1 MPVAALPPDAKAPS
15 AVAADPAK
23 SLDAGHGMAASFKS
37 FVRWSAVVFLLRV
50 GGTALTYVTY
60 ILLARWMGAAELGN
74 YVFAFSA
81 CMVLSSLTTLGYP
94 ASAVRFVRQAAAR
107 DQRNEVAGFLRRGNQ
122 LSFLAS
128 IVAMLGGFLF
138 LWWRQGWSL
147 EWQAMDG
154 ALAWAFVGVPLF
166 AILQLHSSYAQSI
179 SQFTAAFL
187 PSNFLRQLV
196 LLLIVVVWQLVWGGL
211 SASLVMLFT
220 VAMLPFLLVGQHI
233 YIDRGLKP
241 LRKGATPAYRTWFW
255 TRTSLELQ
263 LLVLFTTYFQEMS
276 LTIAGFFLPAEDMA
290 VYSACFRTANLI
302 SFGLY
307 AINAILSPQASQ
319 LIATGNSAGLQS
331 LIARATQLRFWP
343 SLIAV
348 AVLVAG
354 GSQILHIFG
363 PDFAR
368 GHLTL
373 IILGMSQLVI
383 AAAGPVTQILTLSGH
398 QTQSLLAFAI
408 ALVATLALNAALLP
422 LFGMLGGA
430 VASLLVTLIW
440 NLWLHR
446 IVVRHVGITPSVLS
460 LRHCFPARKSA
471 MPGSAS

>member
-1 MPVAALPPDAKAPS
+1 MHAAASPPDSQTTPS
-15 AVAADPAK
+15 VAQPAK
-23 SLDAGHGMAASFKS
+23 SADAAHGMVASFKS

-50 GGTALTYVTY
+50 GGTALTYLTY
-60 ILLARWMGAAELGN
+60 IFLARWMGAAELGN

-94 ASAVRFVRQAAAR
+94 ASAIRFVRQAAAR
-107 DQRNEVAGFLRRGNQ
+107 DQRDEVAGFLRRGNQ
-122 LSFLAS
+122 LSFIAS
-128 IVAMLGGFLF
+128 IIAMLGGLGF
-138 LWWRQGWSL
+138 LWWQQGV
-147 EWQAMDG
+147 ANMDG
-154 ALAWAFVGVPLF
+154 ALAFAFIGVPLF

-179 SQFTAAFL
+179 SHFTAAFL
-187 PSNFLRQLV
+187 PSNFLRQLI
-196 LLLIVVVWQLVWGGL
+196 LLLIVVAWQFLWDDL
-211 SASLVMLFT
+211 SASLVMMFT
-220 VAMLPFLLVGQHI
+220 VAMLPFLLVGQHVF
-233 YIDRGLKP
+233 IDRGLKP
-241 LRKGATPAYRTWFW
+241 LRTGATPTYRTWFW

-307 AINAILSPQASQ
+307 AINAILSPQASH
-319 LIATGNSAGLQS
+319 LIANGNSAGLQS
-331 LIARATQLRFWP
+331 LVARATQLRFWP
-343 SLIAV
+343 SLAAV
-348 AVLVAG
+348 AVLAAA

-363 PDFAR
+363 PDFSR
-368 GHLTL
+368 GYVTL
-373 IILGMSQLVI
+373 IILGVSQLVI

-408 ALVATLALNAALLP
+408 SLVATLLLNAALLP
-422 LFGMLGGA
+422 FFGMLGGA

-446 IVVRHVGITPSVLS
+446 IVVHHVGITPSVLS
-460 LRHCFPARKSA
+460 LRHCFSRAGKPA
-471 MPGSAS
+471 MPGSAL

>member
-1 MPVAALPPDAKAPS
+1 MHVAASSPDRPGPAPVAAPDEK
-15 AVAADPAK
+15 ADPALSK
-23 SLDAGHGMAASFKS
+23 VATFKS

-60 ILLARWMGAAELGN
+60 ILLARWMGAAELGT

-81 CMVLSSLTTLGYP
+81 CMVMSSLTTLGYP

-107 DQRNEVAGFLRRGNQ
+107 DQRDEVAGFLKRGNQ
-122 LSFLAS
+122 LSFIAS
-128 IVAMLGGFLF
+128 IVAMLGGLGF
-138 LWWRQGWSL
+138 LWWRQGTGG
-147 EWQAMDG
+147 MDG
-154 ALAWAFVGVPLF
+154 ALALAFVGVPLF

-179 SQFTAAFL
+179 SNFTAAFL
-187 PSNFLRQLV
+187 PSNFLRQLF
-196 LLLIVVVWQLVWGGL
+196 LLLIVVAWQLLGGGL

-220 VAMLPFLLVGQHI
+220 VAMLPFLLLGQHV

-241 LRKGATPAYRTWFW
+241 LRTGASPTYRTWFW

-276 LTIAGFFLPAEDMA
+276 LTIAGFFLSSADMA

-307 AINAILSPQASQ
+307 AINAILSPQASH
-319 LIATGNSAGLQS
+319 LIANKNAAGLQS
-331 LIARATQLRFWP
+331 LVARATQLRFWP
-343 SLIAV
+343 SLAAV
-348 AVLVAG
+348 AVLAVAG
-354 GSQILHIFG
+354 QQILHIFG
-363 PDFAR
+363 PDFTR
-368 GHLTL
+368 GQVTL
-373 IILGMSQLVI
+373 IILGVSQLVI

-408 ALVATLALNAALLP
+408 SLVATLALNALLLP

-446 IVVRHVGITPSVLS
+446 IVVQQVGIIPSILS
-460 LRHCFPARKSA
+460 LRHCFPGAGKNVTPSSV
-471 MPGSAS
+471 P

>member
-1 MPVAALPPDAKAPS
+1 MSMPAAVSPPDSPRAAPE
-15 AVAADPAK
+15 PAK
-23 SLDAGHGMAASFKS
+23 SADHVPGVTASFKS
-37 FVRWSAVVFLLRV
+37 FVRWSALVFLLRV

-60 ILLARWMGAAELGN
+60 ILLARWMGAAELGS

-81 CMVLSSLTTLGYP
+81 CMVVSSLTTLGYP

-122 LSFLAS
+122 LSFIAS
-128 IVAMLGGFLF
+128 IVAMLGGLGF
-138 LWWRQGWSL
+138 LWWRQG
-147 EWQAMDG
+147 AANMDG
-154 ALAWAFVGVPLF
+154 ALALAFIGVPLF

-179 SQFTAAFL
+179 SRFTAAFL
-187 PSNFLRQLV
+187 PSNFLRQLI
-196 LLLIVVVWQLVWGGL
+196 LLLIVVAWQLTWGGL

-220 VAMLPFLLVGQHI
+220 VAMLPFLLIGQHV

-241 LRKGATPAYRTWFW
+241 LRTGATPRYRTWFW

-307 AINAILSPQASQ
+307 AINAILSPQASH
-319 LIATGNSAGLQS
+319 LIANGNAAGLQS
-331 LIARATQLRFWP
+331 LVARATQLRFWP
-343 SLIAV
+343 SLTAV
-348 AVLVAG
+348 AVLIVA

-363 PDFAR
+363 ADFAR
-368 GHLTL
+368 GHVAL
-373 IILGMSQLVI
+373 IILGVSQLVI

-398 QTQSLLAFAI
+398 QTQSLPAFAV
-408 ALVATLALNAALLP
+408 ALIATLFLNAALLP

-446 IVVRHVGITPSVLS
+446 IVVRHVGITPSILS
-460 LRHCFPARKSA
+460 LRHCFTTTRKPA
-471 MPGSAS
+471 MPGPVS

>member
-1 MPVAALPPDAKAPS
+1 MSMHVAASSPDRQGTA
-15 AVAADPAK
+15 AVAGPAEKADPALSK
-23 SLDAGHGMAASFKS
+23 AASFKS

-81 CMVLSSLTTLGYP
+81 CMVVSSLTTLGYP

-107 DQRNEVAGFLRRGNQ
+107 DQRDEVAGFLKRGNQ
-122 LSFLAS
+122 LSFIAS
-128 IVAMLGGFLF
+128 IVAMLAGLGF
-138 LWWRQGWSL
+138 LWWRQGTGGI
-147 EWQAMDG
+147 DG
-154 ALAWAFVGVPLF
+154 ALALAFVGVPLF

-179 SQFTAAFL
+179 SHFTAAFL
-187 PSNFLRQLV
+187 PSNFLRQLI
-196 LLLIVVVWQLVWGGL
+196 LLLIVVAWQLLWGGL

-220 VAMLPFLLVGQHI
+220 VAMLPFLLVGQHVF
-233 YIDRGLKP
+233 IDRGLKP
-241 LRKGATPAYRTWFW
+241 LRTGASPTYRTWFW

-276 LTIAGFFLPAEDMA
+276 LTIAGFFLPSEDMA

-307 AINAILSPQASQ
+307 AINAILSPQASH
-319 LIATGNSAGLQS
+319 LIANKNAAGLQS
-331 LIARATQLRFWP
+331 LVARATQLRFWP
-343 SLIAV
+343 SLAAV
-348 AVLVAG
+348 AVLVVAG
-354 GSQILHIFG
+354 PQILHVFG

-368 GHLTL
+368 GQLTL
-373 IILGMSQLVI
+373 IILGISQLVI

-408 ALVATLALNAALLP
+408 SLVATLALNAVLLP

-430 VASLLVTLIW
+430 AASLLVTLIW

-460 LRHCFPARKSA
+460 LRHCFPGAGKAA
-471 MPGSAS
+471 MPGSAP

>member
-1 MPVAALPPDAKAPS
+1 MPAAISPPDS
-15 AVAADPAK
+15 QHAAGEPAK
-23 SLDAGHGMAASFKS
+23 SADPLVGIAASFKS
-37 FVRWSAVVFLLRV
+37 FVRWSALVFLLRV
-50 GGTALTYVTY
+50 GGTALTYVSY

-122 LSFLAS
+122 LSFIAS
-128 IVAMLGGFLF
+128 IVAMLGGLGF
-138 LWWRQGWSL
+138 LWWRQG
-147 EWQAMDG
+147 AAHMDG
-154 ALAWAFVGVPLF
+154 TLALAFIGVPLF
-166 AILQLHSSYAQSI
+166 AMLQLHSSYAQSI
-179 SQFTAAFL
+179 SRFTAAFL
-187 PSNFLRQLV
+187 PSNFLRQLG
-196 LLLIVVVWQLVWGGL
+196 LLLIVVAWQLVWGGL

-220 VAMLPFLLVGQHI
+220 VAMLPFLLIAQHV

-241 LRKGATPAYRTWFW
+241 LRSGATPAYRTWFW

-290 VYSACFRTANLI
+290 VYSACFRTANMI

-307 AINAILSPQASQ
+307 AINAILSPQASH
-319 LIATGNSAGLQS
+319 LIANGNAAGLQS
-331 LIARATQLRFWP
+331 LVARATQLRFWP
-343 SLIAV
+343 ALAAV
-348 AVLVAG
+348 AVLVLA

-363 PDFAR
+363 ADFAR
-368 GHLTL
+368 GHVAL
-373 IILGMSQLVI
+373 IILGVSQLVI

-398 QTQSLLAFAI
+398 QTQSLPAFAV
-408 ALVATLALNAALLP
+408 ALAATLALNAVLLP

-430 VASLLVTLIW
+430 VASLLATLIW

-446 IVVRHVGITPSVLS
+446 IVVRHVGITPSILS
-460 LRHCFPARKSA
+460 LRHCFAGSRKPA
-471 MPGSAS
+471 MPGPVS

>member
-1 MPVAALPPDAKAPS
+1 MHVAASSPDRQGPAAIAEP
-15 AVAADPAK
+15 AEPADPALRK
-23 SLDAGHGMAASFKS
+23 VATFKS
-37 FVRWSAVVFLLRV
+37 FVRWSALVFLLRV
-50 GGTALTYVTY
+50 GGTALTYLTY

-81 CMVLSSLTTLGYP
+81 CMVMSSLTTLGYP

-107 DQRNEVAGFLRRGNQ
+107 DQRGEVAGFLRRGNQ
-122 LSFLAS
+122 LSFIVS
-128 IVAMLGGFLF
+128 IVAMLGGLAF
-138 LWWRQGWSL
+138 LWWRQGTGG
-147 EWQAMDG
+147 MDG
-154 ALAWAFVGVPLF
+154 ALALAFVGVPLF

-179 SQFTAAFL
+179 SNFTAAFL
-187 PSNFLRQLV
+187 PSNFLRQLF
-196 LLLIVVVWQLVWGGL
+196 LLLIVVAWQLLVGGL

-220 VAMLPFLLVGQHI
+220 VAMLPFLLLGQHV
-233 YIDRGLKP
+233 YVDRGLKP
-241 LRKGATPAYRTWFW
+241 LRKGASPTYRTWFW

-276 LTIAGFFLPAEDMA
+276 LTIAGFFLPSEDMA

-307 AINAILSPQASQ
+307 AINAILSPQASH
-319 LIATGNSAGLQS
+319 LIANKNAAGLQS
-331 LIARATQLRFWP
+331 LVARATQLRFWP
-343 SLIAV
+343 SLAAV
-348 AVLVAG
+348 AVLAVAG
-354 GSQILHIFG
+354 PQILHVFG

-368 GHLTL
+368 GQVTL
-373 IILGMSQLVI
+373 IILGVSQLVI

-408 ALVATLALNAALLP
+408 SLVATLALNALLLP

-460 LRHCFPARKSA
+460 LRHCFSGGGKTA
-471 MPGSAS
+471 MPGSAP

>member
-1 MPVAALPPDAKAPS
+1 MNMPAAVSPPDS
-15 AVAADPAK
+15 QRAAGEPAK
-23 SLDAGHGMAASFKS
+23 SADPLVGMAASFKS
-37 FVRWSAVVFLLRV
+37 FMRWSALVFLLRV

-122 LSFLAS
+122 LSFIAS
-128 IVAMLGGFLF
+128 VVAMLGGLGF
-138 LWWRQGWSL
+138 LWWRQG
-147 EWQAMDG
+147 AAHMDG
-154 ALAWAFVGVPLF
+154 ALALAFIGVPLF

-179 SQFTAAFL
+179 SRFTAAFL

-196 LLLIVVVWQLVWGGL
+196 LLLIVVAWQLLWGGL

-220 VAMLPFLLVGQHI
+220 VAMLPFLLVGQHA

-241 LRKGATPAYRTWFW
+241 LRSGATPAYRTWFW

-290 VYSACFRTANLI
+290 VYSACFRTANMI

-307 AINAILSPQASQ
+307 AINAILSPQASH
-319 LIATGNSAGLQS
+319 LIANGNAAGLQS
-331 LIARATQLRFWP
+331 LVARATQLRFWP
-343 SLIAV
+343 ALAAV
-348 AVLVAG
+348 AVLVLA

-363 PDFAR
+363 ADFAR
-368 GHLTL
+368 GHVAL
-373 IILGMSQLVI
+373 IILGVSQLVI

-398 QTQSLLAFAI
+398 QTQSLPAFAI
-408 ALVATLALNAALLP
+408 ALAATLALNAVLLP

-440 NLWLHR
+440 NFWLHR
-446 IVVRHVGITPSVLS
+446 IVVRRVGITPSILS
-460 LRHCFPARKSA
+460 LRHCFAGGRKPA
-471 MPGSAS
+471 MPGPVS

>member
-1 MPVAALPPDAKAPS
+1 MHVAASSPDRPGPAAIAAP
-15 AVAADPAK
+15 AAPADPALSK
-23 SLDAGHGMAASFKS
+23 VATFKS

-81 CMVLSSLTTLGYP
+81 CMVVSSLTTLGYP

-107 DQRNEVAGFLRRGNQ
+107 DQRDEVAGFLKRGNQ
-122 LSFLAS
+122 LSFIAS
-128 IVAMLGGFLF
+128 IVAMLGGLAF
-138 LWWRQGWSL
+138 LWWRQGTGG
-147 EWQAMDG
+147 MDG
-154 ALAWAFVGVPLF
+154 ALALAFVGVPLF

-179 SQFTAAFL
+179 SNFTAAFL
-187 PSNFLRQLV
+187 PSNFLRQLF
-196 LLLIVVVWQLVWGGL
+196 LLLIVVAWQFLGGSL

-220 VAMLPFLLVGQHI
+220 VAMLPFLLLGQHV

-241 LRKGATPAYRTWFW
+241 LRKGASPTYRTWFW

-276 LTIAGFFLPAEDMA
+276 LTIAGFFLPSEDMA

-307 AINAILSPQASQ
+307 AINAILSPQASH
-319 LIATGNSAGLQS
+319 LIANKNAAGLQS
-331 LIARATQLRFWP
+331 LVARATQLRFWP
-343 SLIAV
+343 SLAAV
-348 AVLVAG
+348 AVLVVAG
-354 GSQILHIFG
+354 QQILHVFG

-368 GHLTL
+368 GQLTL
-373 IILGMSQLVI
+373 VILGVSQLVI

-408 ALVATLALNAALLP
+408 SLVATLALNALLLP

-460 LRHCFPARKSA
+460 LRHCFSGGGKTA
-471 MPGSAS
+471 MPGSAP

>member
-1 MPVAALPPDAKAPS
+1 MSMHVAASSPDRPGPAAIAAP
-15 AVAADPAK
+15 AEPADPALSK
-23 SLDAGHGMAASFKS
+23 VATFKS

-81 CMVLSSLTTLGYP
+81 CMVVSSLTTLGYP

-107 DQRNEVAGFLRRGNQ
+107 DQRDEVAGFLKRGNQ
-122 LSFLAS
+122 LSFIAS
-128 IVAMLGGFLF
+128 IVAMLGGLAF
-138 LWWRQGWSL
+138 LWWRQGTGG
-147 EWQAMDG
+147 MDG
-154 ALAWAFVGVPLF
+154 ALALAFVGVPLF

-179 SQFTAAFL
+179 SNFTAAFL
-187 PSNFLRQLV
+187 PSNFLRQLF
-196 LLLIVVVWQLVWGGL
+196 LLLIVVAWQLLWGGL

-220 VAMLPFLLVGQHI
+220 VAMLPFLLLGQHV

-241 LRKGATPAYRTWFW
+241 LRKGASPTYRTWFW

-276 LTIAGFFLPAEDMA
+276 LTIAGFFLPSEDMA

-307 AINAILSPQASQ
+307 AINAILSPQASH
-319 LIATGNSAGLQS
+319 LIANKNAAGLQS
-331 LIARATQLRFWP
+331 LVARATQLRFWP
-343 SLIAV
+343 SLAAV
-348 AVLVAG
+348 AVLVVAG
-354 GSQILHIFG
+354 QQILHVFG

-368 GHLTL
+368 GQLTL
-373 IILGMSQLVI
+373 VILGVSQLVI

-408 ALVATLALNAALLP
+408 SLVATLALNALLLP

-460 LRHCFPARKSA
+460 LRHCFSGGGKTA
-471 MPGSAS
+471 MPGSAP

>member
-1 MPVAALPPDAKAPS
+1 MSMHVAASPPDSPGAPS
-15 AVAADPAK
+15 IAEAAK
-23 SLDAGHGMAASFKS
+23 SADAAHGMVASFKS
-37 FVRWSAVVFLLRV
+37 FVRWSALVFLLRV
-50 GGTALTYVTY
+50 GGTGLTYLTY
-60 ILLARWMGAAELGN
+60 IFLARWMGAAELGS

-107 DQRNEVAGFLRRGNQ
+107 DQRAEVAGFLRRGNQ
-122 LSFLAS
+122 LSWIAS
-128 IVAMLGGFLF
+128 IVAMLGGLGF
-138 LWWRQGWSL
+138 LWWRQG
-147 EWQAMDG
+147 AGNMDG
-154 ALAWAFVGVPLF
+154 ALVLAFVGVPLF

-179 SQFTAAFL
+179 SHFTAAFL
-187 PSNFLRQLV
+187 PSNFLRQLI
-196 LLLIVVVWQLVWGGL
+196 LLLIVVAWQFLWGGL

-220 VAMLPFLLVGQHI
+220 VAMLPFLLVGQHVF
-233 YIDRGLKP
+233 IDRGLKP
-241 LRKGATPAYRTWFW
+241 LRKGATPTYRTWFW

-290 VYSACFRTANLI
+290 IYSACFRTANLI

-307 AINAILSPQASQ
+307 AINAILSPQASH
-319 LIATGNSAGLQS
+319 LIANGNSAGLQS
-331 LIARATQLRFWP
+331 LVARATQLRFWP

-348 AVLVAG
+348 AVLVAA

-363 PDFAR
+363 PDFSR
-368 GHLTL
+368 GYVTL
-373 IILGMSQLVI
+373 IILGVSQLVI

-408 ALVATLALNAALLP
+408 ALVATLLLNAALLP
-422 LFGMLGGA
+422 VFGMLGGA

-446 IVVRHVGITPSVLS
+446 IVVRHVGITPSILS
-460 LRHCFPARKSA
+460 LRHCFPGARKAA
-471 MPGSAS
+471 MPGSTT